1 MGEKSQLKYGAILS
15 YGMVLFNIVCGL
27 LYTPWMIRQIGK
39 SDYGLYILVST
50 FLHYFVVDFGIWM
63 AVNKILSRLRAEGRE
78 DEEKNV
84 IGLTT
89 KLYLCL
95 DAVVCIA
102 VIIAYFFID
111 NLFDNLQA
119 EELSR
124 FKIAYIIAAIFSVL
138 SFPFGFL
145 KGIFQSHE
153 YFIQTKIFDF
163 AVKIGIILLTI
174 ILLLLNKGLYALVI
188 AYGLVPFIVNI
199 SRVVYLRDKGVRVN
213 IHYHSKT
220 LLKDIFSSSM
230 WLFVIVLAEMVI
242 NNISPS
248 LLAAFSNTTEIAIFG
263 IGLTLY
269 QYLHTFSSSIN
280 GLFLPKVVKLQVHND
295 NEGLH
300 RLTYKIGRLQLIIT
314 GFVAL
319 GIILTGPDFIEA
331 WLGPDFSKSYLVAAF
346 LVIPQLLINM
356 QQIENTQL
364 FTIGKIKYK
373 TLAMALTAA
382 STIVLSVVLIPRLG
396 ALGSGVAITV
406 SNFLFM
412 VVLMNFYY
420 HKHLGFTPIQY
431 VMELKSL
438 IIGFSVVAG
447 VCVVIN
453 HFITPMM
460 DIGWLSFIIK
470 GCIYAV
476 LYGVMLLFAM
486 NDFEKGL
493 ILKPIINCFKR
504 R

>member
-1 MGEKSQLKYGAILS
+1 MGEKKQLKYGVVLS

-39 SDYGLYILVST
+39 SDYGLYILVTT

-89 KLYLCL
+89 KLYFCL

-102 VIIAYFFID
+102 VIVAYFFID
-111 NLFDNLQA
+111 DFFDNLQP

-124 FKIAYIIAAIFSVL
+124 FKIAYIIAAGFSVL

-163 AVKIGIILLTI
+163 VVKIGIILLTVV
-174 ILLLLNKGLYALVI
+174 LLLLNHGLYALVI
-188 AYGLVPFIVNI
+188 AYGLVPFIVNV
-199 SRVVYLRDKGVRVN
+199 SRVVYLRKKGVRAN
-213 IHYHSKT
+213 IHYSSKT
-220 LLKDIFSSSM
+220 LLKDIFSTSM
-230 WLFVIVLAEMVI
+230 WLFIIVLAEMVI

-263 IGLTLY
+263 VGLTLY
-269 QYLHTFSSSIN
+269 QYLHTFSSAIN
-280 GLFLPKVVKLQVHND
+280 GLFLPKVTKLQVNND
-295 NEGLH
+295 NERLH

-319 GIILTGPDFIEA
+319 GIILVGPDFIEA
-331 WLGPDFSKSYLVAAF
+331 WLGADFSKSYLVAAS
-346 LVIPQLLINM
+346 LVIPQLLVNM
-356 QQIENTQL
+356 QQIESTQL
-364 FTIGKIKYK
+364 FTIGRIKYK
-373 TLAMALTAA
+373 TLAMALTAV
-382 STIVLSVVLIPRLG
+382 STMVLSVVLIPRLG
-396 ALGSGVAITV
+396 ALGSGLAITV

-420 HKHLGFTPIQY
+420 HKHLGFTPIRY
-431 VMELKSL
+431 VWELKSL
-438 IIGFSVVAG
+438 IIGFSVVA
-447 VCVVIN
+447 VLCVVIN

-460 DIGWLSFIIK
+460 YMGWLSFITK

-486 NDFEKGL
+486 NDFEKSL
-493 ILKPIINCFKR
+493 ILTPVVNHFKR
-504 R
+504 K

>member
-1 MGEKSQLKYGAILS
+1 MGESKQLKYGAILS
-15 YGMVLFNIVCGL
+15 YGMVLFNIICGL

-39 SDYGLYILVST
+39 SDYGLYILVTT

-102 VIIAYFFID
+102 VIVAYFFID
-111 NLFDNLQA
+111 SFFDNLTPD
-119 EELSR
+119 ELSR
-124 FKIAYIIAAIFSVL
+124 FKIAYIIAACFSVL

-153 YFIQTKIFDF
+153 YFIQTKLFDF
-163 AVKIGIILLTI
+163 AVKIGIILLTVL
-174 ILLLLNKGLYALVI
+174 LLLLNQGLYALVI
-188 AYGLVPFIVNI
+188 AYGLVPFIINV
-199 SRVVYLRDKGVRVN
+199 SRVVFLRGRGVKVN
-213 IHYHSKT
+213 IRYSSKS
-220 LLKDIFSSSM
+220 LLKDIFSTSM
-230 WLFVIVLAEMVI
+230 WLFVIVLAEMII

-248 LLAAFSNTTEIAIFG
+248 LLAVFSNTTEIAIFG

-269 QYLHTFSSSIN
+269 QYLHTFSSAIN
-280 GLFLPKVVKLQVHND
+280 GLFLPKVTKLQVNKD

-300 RLTYKIGRLQLIIT
+300 RLTYRIGRLQLIIT

-331 WLGPDFSKSYLVAAF
+331 WLGPDFSKSYLVAAS
-346 LVIPQLLINM
+346 LVLPQLLINM
-356 QQIENTQL
+356 QQIESTQL
-364 FTIGKIKYK
+364 FTIGQIKYK
-373 TLAMALTAA
+373 TLAMALTAL
-382 STIVLSVVLIPRLG
+382 STIVLSVILIPRLG
-396 ALGSGVAITV
+396 ALGSGVAITM

-420 HKHLGFTPIQY
+420 HKHLGFSPIHY
-431 VMELKSL
+431 VGELKSL
-438 IIGFSVVAG
+438 LLGFAIVTIL
-447 VCVVIN
+447 CVMIN

-460 DIGWLSFIIK
+460 AIGWLSFIVK

-486 NDFEKGL
+486 NDFEKDL
-493 ILKPIINCFKR
+493 LLKPIVNRLNMK
-504 R
+504 